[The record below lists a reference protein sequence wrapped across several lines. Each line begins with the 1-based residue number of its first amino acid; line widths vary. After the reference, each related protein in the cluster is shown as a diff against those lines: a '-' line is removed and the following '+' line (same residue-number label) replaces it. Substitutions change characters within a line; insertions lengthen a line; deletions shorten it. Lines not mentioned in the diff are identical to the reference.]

1 MSIIMSDGVYWLM
14 EILVLVVCGVD
25 GGWSFLSLL
34 PLLVS
39 IVALAV
45 IVDDGH
51 RSM

>member
-1 MSIIMSDGVYWLM
+1 MLIIMLDGACWLM
-14 EILVLVVCGVD
+14 EILVLVACGVD
-25 GGWSFLSLL
+25 GGWSSLSLS